1 MAASSQTTNFV
12 HNSAERAS
20 IPALVRQGFREAYSR
35 RQLIRWL
42 VQADVKKKGS
52 DTFLGNVWW
61 VLDPLLQM
69 LVYVVLVSFIF
80 ARKQEDFPLFV
91 FAAILPWKW
100 FTTSVGDSISS
111 VVSQGPLIRQL
122 QFPKVVLPLSAAFA
136 GVVNFSFGMVPLLSL
151 LLLFYRDR
159 LSPLLLLIPVIAV
172 VQVVFTLAF
181 SLALSA
187 ANVFLRDI
195 GNISRHALRLW
206 FYLSP
211 GIYAIENLEQS
222 AGLKVHP
229 TILTIL
235 KANPFAILFTA
246 YRSVI
251 YGTADGGR
259 PIPPDFAGLGIL
271 FVVSIFLVIGGM
283 AVFKR
288 LEPSFAKVL

>member
-1 MAASSQTTNFV
+1 MAATSQSASFV
-12 HNSAERAS
+12 HNSAERPG
-20 IPALVRQGFREAYSR
+20 IPSLVVQGFREAISR

-69 LVYVVLVSFIF
+69 AVYVVLVSIIF
-80 ARKQEDFPLFV
+80 ARKQPDFPLFV

-100 FTTSVGDSISS
+100 FTTSIGDSISS
-111 VVSQGPLIRQL
+111 VVAQGPLIRQL
-122 QFPKVVLPLSAAFA
+122 QFPKVVLPLSATFA
-136 GVVNFSFGMVPLLSL
+136 GIVNFSFGVVPLMGL
-151 LLLFYRDR
+151 LIVFYHDR

-172 VQVVFTLAF
+172 VQLVFTLAF

-211 GIYAIENLEQS
+211 GIYAIENLQES

-235 KANPFAILFTA
+235 QMNPFAVLFTA

-251 YGTADGGR
+251 YGTATGG
-259 PIPPDFAGLGIL
+259 PVLPDFLSLGIL
-271 FVVSIFLVIGGM
+271 LAVSCVLVLLGM